1 MLMINTRTGFLIL
14 FLEVKKTENGL
25 IDAVHNAI
33 KEMPDSF
40 SIKGFL
46 EIHQQEVEGMLDTE
60 YNEAE
65 VMELFKKEAREEGRE
80 EGRDDTLY
88 TLVNE
93 NLLDVEVAAAK
104 ANKSVEQF
112 KKDMEE
118 YLNKMQDK

>member
-1 MLMINTRTGFLIL
+1 
-14 FLEVKKTENGL
+14 
-25 IDAVHNAI
+25 
-33 KEMPDSF
+33 
-40 SIKGFL
+40 
-46 EIHQQEVEGMLDTE
+46 MLDTE

-93 NLLDVEVAAAK
+93 NLLDVEIAAAK